1 MGRLLIWVSGAS
13 PEILK
18 GFPADRAKYVGIG
31 AAILIT
37 SGIAAVSMT
46 FALIT
51 ALKIALWAAIPAALA
66 WGVAIM
72 SLDRWLVVSLQRQTH
87 WWGYLT
93 LVLPRVLL
101 GILFG
106 LIISTPFVLQIF
118 APEISKQIALI
129 ERQRADA
136 YYIHLRT
143 DPLTLK
149 IARDRRTVT
158 ALNNTI
164 ISGGG
169 PVADPG
175 RDPAVR
181 SLEARSSTAGKQA
194 ARAFREWKC
203 ELDGV
208 PAGACK
214 PGDGPL
220 AMASHRRYLHALAQQ
235 RADNAQIRRL
245 EQRLLRGSA
254 TARGKAARTAARNL
268 PAAKLQLQA
277 DLAEQNSLTH
287 SFTVTNANQAGLLL
301 RLQALN
307 EATSQNGALS
317 GARTVLWLFFTVIEC
332 LPVMVKVLLLL
343 GPENAYEQALALDEA
358 TRLQAASAEALQRQ
372 ASMVR
377 QADSAAAK
385 EDQLFKA
392 REAAMPRVVRA
403 TVDAE
408 QEVAMESIRA
418 WQSTQLGEIR
428 NRGHRYPA
436 AARPPGMNGD
446 MPAAEADGLPQG

>member
-1 MGRLLIWVSGAS
+1 MGRLLIWISGAS

-46 FALIT
+46 FALVT
-51 ALKIALWAAIPAALA
+51 ALKIVLWAAIPVALA

-72 SLDRWLVVSLQRQTH
+72 SLDRWLVVSLQRQTNR
-87 WWGYLT
+87 WGYLT

-106 LIISTPFVLQIF
+106 VIISTPFVLQIF

-129 ERQRADA
+129 QRQRADA
-136 YYIHLRT
+136 YYRQLKT
-143 DPLTLK
+143 DPLTAK
-149 IARDRRTVT
+149 IAKDRQAVT
-158 ALNNTI
+158 ALANTI

-169 PVADPG
+169 PIPDPG
-175 RDPAVR
+175 KNPAVR
-181 SLEARSSTAGKQA
+181 NLEARSGKAARQA
-194 ARAFREWKC
+194 TRAFREWKC

-208 PAGACK
+208 PAGACR

-220 AMASHRRYLHALAQQ
+220 AMASHRRYLNALAQQ
-235 RADNAQIRRL
+235 RTDNAQIRRL
-245 EQRLLRGSA
+245 EQRLLRSSA
-254 TARGKAARTAARNL
+254 TARGKAAAAAAKNL

-277 DLAEQNSLTH
+277 DLREQNSLTQ
-287 SFTVTNANQAGLLL
+287 SFTVTNGNQAGLLL
-301 RLQALN
+301 RLQALDQ
-307 EATSQNGALS
+307 ATSQNGVLS
-317 GARTVLWLFFTVIEC
+317 GARTLLWLFFTVIEC

-358 TRLQAASAEALQRQ
+358 TRLQAASAEARQ
-372 ASMVR
+372 HQVSMVR
-377 QADSAAAK
+377 QADSARAK
-385 EDQLFKA
+385 EDQLLRA
-392 REAAMPRVVRA
+392 REAAMPRVVKA
-403 TVDAE
+403 TADAE

-418 WQSTQLGEIR
+418 WKRKQLGDLGD
-428 NRGHRYPA
+428 RGRYPV
-436 AARPPGMNGD
+436 PGHQPGINGD
-446 MPAAEADGLPQG
+446 RTAPEADGLPQG